1 LFPCI
6 CNARRALR
14 RKGFFFLFLLVGGAV
29 ERLAKTQISWDNL
42 TTEPTNIAESIYV
55 GYPTTGLPHDQ
66 VLGAFMTVISR
77 PPFKT

>member
-14 RKGFFFLFLLVGGAV
+14 REGFFFLSACWGAA

-66 VLGAFMTVISR
+66 VLGAFMTVILH